1 VLTHFTCAFFIAR
14 KTLGGKNV
22 EENTIVVP
30 AESTPAEPEVVAPAT
45 EEVPAETPEKVEPES
60 RAEKRIKQ
68 LVAKQREAEREA
80 DYWRGKASQVEVK
93 AQPTQTQAPTVD
105 QFESYDDFL
114 VAKAKHEIKAEQ
126 AVQEQK
132 KTVETFEAAFTN
144 RINKVAETE
153 PEIFE
158 IINDRTLPISNPMAY
173 VIKESESA
181 PEIIKYLSRNR
192 EESFRIS
199 RMNPIAA
206 AREIG
211 KIEFK
216 ISNQP
221 KPEPIKKVSQA
232 PEPIKPVESKGTQ
245 SVDLDKLPMDEYV
258 KRRNQEQY
266 KRR

>member
-1 VLTHFTCAFFIAR
+1 
-14 KTLGGKNV
+14 V
-22 EENTIVVP
+22 EENTIVGQ
-30 AESTPAEPEVVAPAT
+30 AESTPAVETPEVVAPAT
-45 EEVPAETPEKVEPES
+45 EEVTAETTEKMEPES

-80 DYWRGKASQVEVK
+80 EYWRGRAESQVRPE
-93 AQPTQTQAPTVD
+93 PTQQSTTAAPEVY
-105 QFESYDDFL
+105 QFEQYDDYL
-114 VAKAKHEIKAEQ
+114 VAKAKHEIRHEIRAEQ
-126 AVQEQK
+126 EQRENK
-132 KTVETFEAAFTN
+132 SKVETFEQTFNT
-144 RINKVAETE
+144 RINKAAETE
-153 PEIFE
+153 PEILE
-158 IINDRTLPISNPMAY
+158 IVNDRTLPISNPMAM

-192 EESFRIS
+192 EESFKIS

-211 KIEFK
+211 KIEYK

-232 PEPIKPVESKGTQ
+232 PEPIKPIESKGGQ

-266 KRR
+266 GRRR